1 MVLKQGGAAIHSSP
15 DEEKNTKDEH
25 EAVPQA
31 IPIHPHDKEE
41 EEDDDDECCFLAFVL
56 TIKTW
61 FASFDSQDYFEAQ
74 KPGYTTRPCTDSLP
88 QKPSENN
95 PRHRSQFYRN
105 R

>member
-1 MVLKQGGAAIHSSP
+1 
-15 DEEKNTKDEH
+15 
-25 EAVPQA
+25 
-31 IPIHPHDKEE
+31 
-41 EEDDDDECCFLAFVL
+41 LAFVL

-74 KPGYTTRPCTDSLP
+74 RPGYTTRPCTDSLP

>member
-61 FASFDSQDYFEAQ
+61 FASFDSQDYFEDIQHDHALI
-74 KPGYTTRPCTDSLP
+74 P
-88 QKPSENN
+88 
-95 PRHRSQFYRN
+95 YRKS
-105 R
+105 RRRIIHVIAVSFIGIDKC